1 MRRSLPLGLK
11 WPGPGLSGDK
21 RVFHGHAGAPP
32 RVLVE
37 PQDPLEKID
46 EGLDRID
53 LTL

>member
-1 MRRSLPLGLK
+1 MCRGLPLGLK
-11 WPGPGLSGDK
+11 WASPSLSGDK
-21 RVFHGHAGAPP
+21 RVLHGHARAPP